1 MTTKIPKIGD
11 ILIST
16 EHYYKKFNHHGIWE
30 VIELRKYKEEQE
42 QPNGLILAPI
52 FTNIKEKAPF
62 AFRPGVQSYFP
73 MQNISHFFVN
83 IS

>member
-1 MTTKIPKIGD
+1 MNGLGPKIGD

-42 QPNGLILAPI
+42 LPDGLILAPI
-52 FTNIKEKAPF
+52 FTDIKGTPPF
-62 AFRPGVQSYFP
+62 AFRSGVQSYFP
-73 MQNISHFFVN
+73 MKDFLRFFVN